1 MSGDEQK
8 SESSEGEEEQMECR
22 HKGDQFLNYFGL
34 KVASEGDAGSGLLNR
49 WMELLKS
56 ELIRHEVA
64 MEQAARR
71 YFYKG

>member
-1 MSGDEQK
+1 
-8 SESSEGEEEQMECR
+8 MERR

-56 ELIRHEVA
+56 ELLRHEVC
-64 MEQAARR
+64 MELAAI
-71 YFYKG
+71 YKGQ